1 MFIDTSVIVA
11 LLADEADAAEYAQR
25 IEQSAGCT
33 TSGLVILEASMRL
46 ATMLDIDP
54 VAVETRIRDVLVAAE
69 IDVVSI
75 DGLVATEA
83 VAAFARYGK
92 GRGHPAQLNLADCMS
107 YACAK
112 IHNVPLM
119 FKGNDFSHADIAKA

>member
-11 LLADEADAAEYAQR
+11 LLAGEADAVDYSDR
-25 IEQSAGCT
+25 IERSFVKM

-46 ATMLDIDP
+46 GTMLDVDP
-54 VAVETRIRDVLVAAE
+54 VAVERRIRDLLVTAD

-75 DGLVATEA
+75 DSAIATEA
-83 VAAFARYGK
+83 VAAFAKFGK

-112 IHNVPLM
+112 IHAVPLM
-119 FKGNDFSHADIAKA
+119 FKGNDFSHTDIVRA

>member
-11 LLADEADAAEYAQR
+11 LLASEADASDYSDR
-25 IEQSAGCT
+25 IERSAT
-33 TSGLVILEASMRL
+33 KMTSGLVILEASMRL
-46 ATMLDIDP
+46 GTMLDIDP
-54 VAVETRIRDVLVAAE
+54 VVVEQRIRDLLVTAD

-75 DGLVATEA
+75 DGAIATEA
-83 VAAFARYGK
+83 VAAFAKFGK

-112 IHNVPLM
+112 IHVVPLM
-119 FKGNDFSHADIAKA
+119 FKGNDFSHTDITRG